1 MVRLLRF
8 FGMRLKKLL
17 YMRILP
23 TPTFGKVAAGL
34 SILGVLG
41 LGYLC
46 GAAAMFYQ
54 WPSADFLDKCFA
66 GARAWLDRGRP
77 TLDLPSGVAEKQW
90 EGISIDIYKK
100 TCDGFTLYTMA
111 DGSRAT
117 LIDMRGN
124 VVHRWQLPFRQAWS
138 EAPHIRRPLIDQRI
152 HWACARLYPNGDLL
166 AIYHADGDTPYG
178 YGLVKLDK
186 DSKLLWAYADNVH
199 HDVEVGEDGT
209 IYTLTHDILTEL
221 PAGMKRFISPPLLAD
236 FLVILSPEGRKLDC
250 ISLLEVFRD
259 SPYALMLAS
268 VTKQAMT
275 EDDKPG
281 SAVSPPGPAASNDPS
296 KPDDASKKLPW
307 RKDLLHANSV
317 RVLPRALASK
327 FPLFKPGQLLI
338 SLRNLDTLMVVD
350 RQSRSIVWACSGIW
364 RAQHDAEF
372 LENGR
377 LLVYDNIGSL
387 RGGTRILEYD
397 PLTQALPWFYA
408 NEHSTPF
415 RAMMRGTKQRL
426 PNGNTLIADP
436 NHQRLFEITPDK
448 EAVWECY
455 CPSFLDVPG
464 HLTQTHVITSARRYR
479 TEELTF
485 LKGVAHARP

>member
-1 MVRLLRF
+1 MLILRF
-8 FGMRLKKLL
+8 FGTRLKRLL
-17 YMRILP
+17 HMRILP
-23 TPTFGKVAAGL
+23 TPTVGKVAASF
-34 SILGVLG
+34 SILGVLV

-77 TLDLPSGVAEKQW
+77 TLPLPSGVAEKQW
-90 EGISIDIYKK
+90 EGISIDLYKK
-100 TCDGFTLYTMA
+100 TCDGFTLYTMS
-111 DGSRAT
+111 DGSRAS

-124 VVHRWQLPFRQAWS
+124 LVHRWQLPFRQAWS
-138 EAPHIRRPLIDQRI
+138 QAPHISHPLMEQRI
-152 HWACARLYPNGDLL
+152 YWACARLYPNGDLL

-186 DSKLLWAYADNVH
+186 DSKLLWVYDDNVH

-209 IYTLTHDILTEL
+209 IYTLTHDILTQL
-221 PAGMKRFISPPLLAD
+221 PAGMKRYISAPLLAD
-236 FLVILSPEGRKLDC
+236 SLVVLSPEGRELER
-250 ISLLEVFRD
+250 IPLLEAFRD
-259 SPYALMLAS
+259 SPYALMLGS
-268 VTKQAMT
+268 VTKQSVT
-275 EDDKPG
+275 QDDKPG
-281 SAVSPPGPAASNDPS
+281 SAVSPPGPAASNDPA
-296 KPDDASKKLPW
+296 KPDDPAKKLPW

-327 FPLFKPGQLLI
+327 FPLFKPGQVLI

-350 RQSRSIVWACSGIW
+350 RHSRSIVWACSGVW

-377 LLVYDNIGSL
+377 LLVYDNLGSL
-387 RGGTRILEYD
+387 RQGTRILEYD
-397 PLTQALPWFYA
+397 PLTQAIPWFYA

-415 RAMMRGTKQRL
+415 RAMMRGAKQRL
-426 PNGNTLIADP
+426 PNGNTLIVDP
-436 NHQRLFEITPDK
+436 DHKRLFEVTPDK
-448 EAVWECY
+448 EVVWECY
-455 CPSFLDVPG
+455 CPSFTAPQDGLPHTGAV
-464 HLTQTHVITSARRYR
+464 TSARRYHA
-479 TEELTF
+479 EELTF

>member
-1 MVRLLRF
+1 
-8 FGMRLKKLL
+8 MRLKRLL
-17 YMRILP
+17 HMRILP
-23 TPTFGKVAAGL
+23 TPTVGQVVASL
-34 SILGVLG
+34 SLLGVLG

-66 GARAWLDRGRP
+66 GARAWLDRGRTALP
-77 TLDLPSGVAEKQW
+77 LPSGTTEEPF
-90 EGISIDIYKK
+90 EGVSIDIYKK
-100 TCDGFTLYTMA
+100 TCDGFTLYTTTY
-111 DGSRAT
+111 GSRAI

-138 EAPHIRRPLIDQRI
+138 QAPHIRRPLIDDRI

-186 DSKLLWAYADNVH
+186 DSKLLWAYADSVH

-209 IYTLTHDILTEL
+209 IYTLTHNILTEL
-221 PAGMKRFISPPLLAD
+221 PASMKRYISPPLLAD
-236 FLVILSPEGRKLDC
+236 SLVVLSPEGRELER
-250 ISLLEVFRD
+250 ISLLEAFRD

-268 VTKQAMT
+268 VTKQSGAQDSKT
-275 EDDKPG
+275 G
-281 SAVSPPGPAASNDPS
+281 SAVSPPGPAPSNDLS
-296 KPDDASKKLPW
+296 KPDDPSKKLPW

-317 RVLPRALASK
+317 QVLPRALASK
-327 FPLFKPGQLLI
+327 YPLFKPGQVLI
-338 SLRNLDTLMVVD
+338 SLRNLDALVVVD
-350 RQSRSIVWACSGIW
+350 RHSRSLVWACGGIW
-364 RAQHDAEF
+364 RAQHDADF

-377 LLVYDNIGSL
+377 LLLYDNLGSL
-387 RGGTRILEYD
+387 RQGTRILEYD
-397 PLTQALPWFYA
+397 PLTQAIPWWYA

-415 RAMMRGTKQRL
+415 RAIMRGTKQRL

-436 NHQRLFEITPDK
+436 DHERLFEVTPDK
-448 EAVWECY
+448 EVVWECY
-455 CPSFLDVPG
+455 CPSFAVPQSQ
-464 HLTQTHVITSARRYR
+464 LRRTRVVTSARRY
-479 TEELTF
+479 TAQELTF